1 MTHEHLFPTRDD
13 IPAEHRLDP
22 HAADTYLADGE
33 LRQWTGPT
41 ETAFGPI
48 FVRTVGGLERP
59 PIGHYPLHDDATAL
73 EAVRA
78 AARAYDRGRGAWPT
92 MTVAA
97 RIERVQD
104 FALRM
109 KGQREPVVRLMMW
122 EIGKSLADARRE
134 FDRTIEYIDDTID
147 ALKDLDRQSSRFII
161 NQGVIG
167 QVRRAPLGV
176 ALCMGPSN
184 YPLNE
189 TYT

>member
-1 MTHEHLFPTRDD
+1 MTDEHLFPTRDE
-13 IPAEHRLDP
+13 IPAEHRLEP
-22 HAADTYLADGE
+22 HAADAYLVDCE

-41 ETAFGPI
+41 ETAYGPV
-48 FVRTVGGLERP
+48 FVRTGGALQRP
-59 PIGHYPLHDDATAL
+59 SIGHYPLHDEATAL

-78 AARAYDRGRGAWPT
+78 AARAFDRGRGAWPT

-122 EIGKSLADARRE
+122 EIGKLLADARRE

-147 ALKDLDRQSSRFII
+147 ALKDLGRQPLRDS
-161 NQGVIG
+161 
-167 QVRRAPLGV
+167 AP
-176 ALCMGPSN
+176 A
-184 YPLNE
+184 YPG
-189 TYT
+189 TTA

>member
-1 MTHEHLFPTRDD
+1 MTYEHLFPTHDD
-13 IPAEHRLDP
+13 IPPEYRLVP
-22 HAADTYLADGE
+22 LAADAYLVDGE
-33 LRQWTGPT
+33 LRTWTGPT
-41 ETAFGPI
+41 ETAYGPV
-48 FVRTVGGLERP
+48 FVRTGSGLERP
-59 PIGHYPLHDDATAL
+59 PVGQYPLHDETTAL

-109 KGQREPVVRLMMW
+109 KGRREAVVRLLMW
-122 EIGKSLADARRE
+122 EIGKTLPDATRE
-134 FDRTIEYIDDTID
+134 FDRTIAYIDDTID
-147 ALKDLDRQSSRFII
+147 AIKDLDRQSSRFII
-161 NQGVIG
+161 SQGVIG

-176 ALCMGPSN
+176 VLCMGPSN

-189 TYT
+189 T